1 MKQIIRKLEAMRN
14 ELDAIIKQLATETT
28 EAVPSRSKGRPKTHI
43 FHDWVDRQQLAQC
56 IWQLHHCH
64 FNQRSRL
71 MEVEGEGYGE
81 TDFLLSVYCALIK
94 LGLAPSLKH
103 NQINKQY
110 YSFLKDGCHID
121 LEDKERTFNNHLN
134 KVVRTG
140 YDLHC
145 LNKECLS
152 DHPLPGA
159 MKPEEWDRWQGML
172 AAAERLLLTDS
183 YVVSLAKK
191 QPSIYGNYKK
201 AILC

>member
-14 ELDAIIKQLATETT
+14 ELDAIIKQLATEIT

-56 IWQLHHCH
+56 IGQLHHCH
-64 FNQRSRL
+64 FN
-71 MEVEGEGYGE
+71 
-81 TDFLLSVYCALIK
+81 LSVYCALIK